1 MTSLIVSK
9 SRHCTSFAFV
19 EDNPLPPRLGIHMP
33 DRYPIFGIELNK
45 RRRKWRWRVC
55 AAEGEA
61 VMQGA
66 ESSRMAA
73 KYQANRALFLLLL
86 TAPYQ
91 SERFRQEAR
100 ARR

>member
-1 MTSLIVSK
+1 MMPY
-9 SRHCTSFAFV
+9 RQ
-19 EDNPLPPRLGIHMP
+19 DLGIDMP
-33 DRYPIFGIELNK
+33 DRYPLFGIELNK

-55 AAEGEA
+55 TAEGEA

-66 ESSRMAA
+66 ESSRAAA
-73 KYQANRALFLLLL
+73 KYQANKALFLLLL

-91 SERFRQEAR
+91 SVRLRQEAR